1 MAKQKYFKNPYAE
14 FSKQQQLKDAA
25 LEQEAID
32 KGLIY
37 DKKVLN
43 KLGWGVEGAGNALLD
58 AYPDLKGDA
67 FDAHES
73 YIDEGT
79 LKGGQFDFKQLDK
92 MRAENQS
99 NWEQAGN
106 AAYRIGVNLIPQ
118 IAASAASMVDIP
130 GYFDAEAAASNE
142 IIKWA
147 DSIQKE
153 SEVDAPIYEEQQG
166 MNLSDPA
173 WWFSRGSSLVTS
185 MAAFAVTG
193 MGAGALVKGI
203 GALSKGK
210 ALAQMLLGAETGA
223 KASRATSVLASAAMM
238 NQAEAAMEASQ
249 VYQQIYDQKRAEGL
263 TSVLAKEAAASAAAT
278 TMNLNRLNII
288 LNLTSASAFLKPFSG
303 ARQLLSAPSIGR
315 ELLDIGKEMG
325 QEAAEELTNH
335 VASQAG
341 IAKGNNKEYGL
352 KDALKDMG
360 SAEGFEAAFLGALGG
375 GGQTMLSNMTQR
387 STLTPSASVDENG
400 NKVSAKT
407 AYKNRYEAQQ
417 ANIED
422 IKRTGVKFSEPLQ
435 SAKENILFQ
444 TELSEAIANNDKAKV
459 DELLPKMF
467 EHQVL
472 QAAKTG
478 TLSVLE
484 DMYKKEAAKNPEE
497 VGQEYVDKAKKAVT
511 DLKSLEKVYNN
522 YADYANVDEIYKA
535 EANRI
540 RVENINNDL
549 KKDAVQVKSAL
560 DEEIAQ
566 IASKYKFTEERETL
580 IKKEGKVVETITKP
594 YERPLPYS
602 SKNIEENPGA
612 SPDNIAEYNKF
623 LEEVKS
629 LPNYELNER
638 LQRNIDTQDTIISK
652 LAAEKQ
658 LLVSPE
664 YQKKYAEQ
672 KAKEEEYKSVVSSL
686 PKVDSLSQL
695 ERLKTIYDGKDS
707 KLTEAIEKR
716 IEQVKLAKQ
725 AEEAGRQ
732 HQAEFNSIN
741 STIDKL
747 TAETVDT
754 DLDTLQ
760 ETIDNAAIPN
770 SLKET
775 LTANLVRKAES
786 IKNGE
791 TNSVDPNNPLAAF
804 QQGENPDEEGTTTP
818 PVNTANNTL
827 IPQGIPN
834 KKTEKEDVEAE
845 VEQGVQE
852 LSQTDTAKVTGTD
865 ADGNLIYEYNRTQ
878 EGHNRAAYLSREY
891 NQVVEDGKVNREE
904 LTDLL
909 DNLELLNPEK
919 FLPRTKFKFV
929 PKDDADLLVYNPEST
944 TKEKITWGQREQQLI
959 DRYGKENYKQSEEY
973 LGEVPIVAVLDNGE
987 EIFYL
992 HSADWIK
999 EENVSGDLATDKNSL
1014 LNIRNEVL
1022 TKGEYS
1028 TEITYKSFGTLF
1040 RTADGKSIPVSEA
1053 MPDENLI
1060 FAVAKNNKLETSAP
1074 IETLLKGGKNA
1085 TILNK
1090 TFDSGRLYSVVQ
1102 VGPTQYMAIPL
1113 ERTEMTEP
1121 IADSIIKVIALYL
1134 ENDPNNQLVKDV
1146 NKALNLDILTLDG
1159 VNAYLKQFIYLT
1171 PTQGN
1176 LGLSPI
1182 LNIVTDPKNKN
1193 FNSSLAL
1200 ISVTKTGIEFG
1211 RPRTNNNLGGTSTN
1225 KDKKVVTISRNFQ
1238 EVGTAANKSRAKAEN
1253 INKLSVLRSHLNS
1266 MLLNSDLQAL
1276 ENKTPAVTITD
1287 DNKVIS
1293 VPYSDYLK
1301 SSFKTNILS
1310 VNVGTDT
1317 KPVWA
1322 YTIQPTILFNTDT
1335 VKARVTPK
1343 APMPVNKAVVT
1354 PVVDTALEEDA
1365 KVLAAEADI
1374 STEQLVALL
1383 DNAESGIDVG
1393 VSVAVLAKAI
1403 EIRNTVVPNNIE
1415 DKIANLKQKKIELE
1429 KEYDS
1434 IVLIYEDTEE
1444 ETRKK
1449 SARTTAL
1456 TLQISDLNDEITAL
1470 ESSATTKPIATTGTV
1485 TAGNLTVDLADGD
1498 LADDEDFIVPT
1509 MSEEQEKS
1517 LDIIN
1522 KYLIKGLSPGT
1533 QQALISYIAA
1543 NIISLSAESKIKYG
1557 DAKISSKPVL
1567 DTVKNNFIALQ
1578 NKLAEAG
1585 LVNKAAKIQ
1594 EVVDQFGKVSE
1605 LTNQYLNLLATGKV
1619 SELTADVEEDADNV
1633 GLEKTFSDDWS
1644 FTVNSKSTASADLKK
1659 FFSFIEKRDA
1669 NGPVVNPLG
1678 FTEVVPFDEVYNTL
1692 HEILANKP
1700 ADWTTMKLI
1709 LLDNVDKFPWLSS
1722 VVEKLDKSSEKIK
1735 NEFVS
1740 DMAKHHV
1747 DMRLIMW
1754 SKDRNGQYT
1763 LQDFSSNS
1771 SSIENRLIINW
1782 NNNLKG
1788 VGTQSNLIN
1797 LNAEGEAI
1805 FDAAVASNLIN
1816 QAKEWA
1822 TNPPSIATEESKKA
1836 SFNALAS
1843 WLGNFGIVLTDATY
1857 QDLAEG
1863 KFKNK
1868 APLKWVELFTNS
1880 KGLVNVLGGELAKY
1894 SGAAVENSEL
1904 LTDTVVKQLAK
1915 LDAFNNTNVF
1925 SNSFQTGG
1933 KTVYSYSNNN
1943 YMVNRM
1949 RDLTAVDKD
1958 GNFINKELID
1968 GLKEIS
1974 FTQDSTWLNDLT
1986 SDSEVGEILRNTMGV
2001 SYLSLEA
2008 LKKLFTPSKDN
2019 RKLNKLTIAEHEVVK
2034 LGFFLNNAGATV
2046 SNGKVK
2052 SKRRV
2057 VRFMAN
2063 TMSDKSTMTA
2073 ITALSQELKLDSEG
2087 KLSADNL
2094 NLLYEATIL
2103 PEIKR
2108 IQGKQPENVSKM
2120 EPGYFYLIPQLNF
2133 ATINVGGIERNFRD
2147 FIIDGGDLTM
2157 PEVKETVNEV
2167 LQNLMDTLVGEKLA
2181 EWEKLGIGI
2190 VDSAKR
2196 EIYTFLDKTYMS
2208 KIAKGSSPASKVK
2221 YTATDFIFNYLIAN
2235 AESYKLFAGDPA
2247 IYAKFDSLAKYMDSI
2262 GKNGQTATQEDLD
2275 NYLYAQLENTFT
2287 NLGKRLAGEIAPGLE
2302 LADSLNNKYYQVFL
2316 EDKKID
2322 SNNVTDSVQR
2332 EYFEKIMKDFK
2343 KNYSGIEGS
2352 DAQEYTTWKEHLY
2365 VIRKLGRLTD
2375 EQYNKISEKLTKGQ
2389 TLTYEELGT
2398 VLQPIKP
2405 VYNGNVLDVDNNID
2419 RKVYIKSSSFP
2430 LIPQLTAGFEID
2442 KIRQALED
2450 FENKKH
2456 ATSDGSPMTVRA
2468 SFGTANKVGA
2478 VKKGLDVFD
2487 KNGNVLDNLV
2497 IEDSQVLEL
2506 PRSNFRIQQDVPFK
2520 IEKDSVNIG
2529 TQERK
2534 LLFVNLLSTEI
2545 EPGVSGESLL
2555 QEYNN
2560 AYEEL
2565 FAYKQEQLMQS
2576 LGLIETV
2583 IPSENKEL
2591 LFSRAE
2597 SNIFEQAEAL
2607 DSTLEGKSNLQKTK
2621 LKREFKL
2628 NVGEDNLD
2636 RIAYINKN
2644 FDAIVEKLL
2653 SNEEVNKFL
2662 KDDKGQ
2668 SKMCK

>member
-58 AYPDLKGDA
+58 AYPDLEGDA
-67 FDAHES
+67 FDAHEG

-118 IAASAASMVDIP
+118 IASSAAGMLDIP
-130 GYFDAEAAASNE
+130 GYFDAEEAANNS
-142 IIKWA
+142 IIRWA
-147 DSIQKE
+147 DSVQKE
-153 SEVDAPIYEEQQG
+153 SEEEAPIYEEQQG

-193 MGAGALVKGI
+193 MGAGALVKGV

-223 KASRATSVLASAAMM
+223 KVSRGTSVLASAAMM

-352 KDALKDMG
+352 TDALKDMG

-387 STLTPSASVDENG
+387 SKYTPSATIDENG

-407 AYKNRYEAQQ
+407 AYKNRYDAQQ

-497 VGQEYVDKAKKAVT
+497 VGQEYVNKAKKAVT

-686 PKVDSLSQL
+686 PKVDSLSEL
-695 ERLKTIYDGKDS
+695 EKLKTIYEGKDS

-760 ETIDNAAIPN
+760 KTIDNAAIPN

-786 IKNGE
+786 IKSGE
-791 TNSVDPNNPLAAF
+791 TNAVDPNNPLAAF
-804 QQGENPDEEGTTTP
+804 QQGENPDEEGTTTT
-818 PVNTANNTL
+818 PVNPANNTL

-865 ADGNLIYEYNRTQ
+865 ADGNLIYDYNRTQ

-891 NQVVEDGKVNREE
+891 NQVVENGKVNREE

-919 FLPRTKFKFV
+919 FLPGTKFKFV

-959 DRYGKENYKQSEEY
+959 DKYGKENYRQSEEY

-1090 TFDSGRLYSVVQ
+1090 NFDSGRLYSVVQ

-1134 ENDPNNQLVKDV
+1134 ENDSNNQLVKDI

-1343 APMPVNKAVVT
+1343 APVPVNKAVVT

-1374 STEQLVALL
+1374 PTEQLVALL

-1393 VSVAVLAKAI
+1393 VSVAVLARAI
-1403 EIRNTVVPNNIE
+1403 EIRNI
-1415 DKIANLKQKKIELE
+1415 DA
-1429 KEYDS
+1429 
-1434 IVLIYEDTEE
+1434 
-1444 ETRKK
+1444 
-1449 SARTTAL
+1449 
-1456 TLQISDLNDEITAL
+1456 
-1470 ESSATTKPIATTGTV
+1470 TKPNAKTGTV
-1485 TAGNLTVDLADGD
+1485 TAGDLTVDLADGD

-1517 LDIIN
+1517 LDVIN
-1522 KYLIKGLSPGT
+1522 KYLVKGLSPGT

-1567 DTVKNNFIALQ
+1567 DTIKNNFITLK

-1659 FFSFIEKRDA
+1659 FFSFIEKRDF

-1709 LLDNVDKFPWLSS
+1709 LLDNVNKFPWLSS

-1805 FDAAVASNLIN
+1805 FDATVASNLIN

-1857 QDLAEG
+1857 QDLADG

-1868 APLKWVELFTNS
+1868 APLKWAELFTNS

-2019 RKLNKLTIAEHEVVK
+2019 RKLNKLTTAEHEVVK

-2094 NLLYEATIL
+2094 NLLYEATVL

-2133 ATINVGGIERNFRD
+2133 ATINVGGIEKNFRD

-2167 LQNLMDTLVGEKLA
+2167 LQNLMDTLVEEKLT

-2208 KIAKGSSPASKVK
+2208 KIAKGSSPASKVR

-2262 GKNGQTATQEDLD
+2262 GKKGETATQEDLD

-2322 SNNVTDSVQR
+2322 SNNVTDSIQR
-2332 EYFEKIMKDFK
+2332 EYFEKIMKDYK

-2365 VIRKLGRLTD
+2365 VMRKLGRLTD
-2375 EQYNKISEKLTKGQ
+2375 EQYNKIFEKLTKGQ

-2478 VKKGLDVFD
+2478 VKKGLDVFNKD
-2487 KNGNVLDNLV
+2487 GNVLNNLV

-2628 NVGEDNLD
+2628 NVGEDNLE

-2653 SNEEVNKFL
+2653 ANEEVNKFL

>member
-58 AYPDLKGDA
+58 AYPDLEGDA
-67 FDAHES
+67 FDAHEG

-118 IAASAASMVDIP
+118 IASSAAGMLDIP
-130 GYFDAEAAASNE
+130 GYFDAEEAANNS
-142 IIKWA
+142 IIRWA
-147 DSIQKE
+147 DSVQKE
-153 SEVDAPIYEEQQG
+153 SEEEAPIYEEQQG

-223 KASRATSVLASAAMM
+223 KVSRGTSVLASAAMM

-352 KDALKDMG
+352 TDALKDMG

-387 STLTPSASVDENG
+387 SKYTPSATIDENG

-407 AYKNRYEAQQ
+407 AYKNRYDAQQ

-672 KAKEEEYKSVVSSL
+672 KAKKEEYKSIVSSL

-695 ERLKTIYDGKDS
+695 EKLKTIYEGKDS

-732 HQAEFNSIN
+732 HQTEFNSIN

-786 IKNGE
+786 IKSGE
-791 TNSVDPNNPLAAF
+791 TNAVDPNNPLAAF
-804 QQGENPDEEGTTTP
+804 QQGENPDEEGTTTT
-818 PVNTANNTL
+818 PVNPANNTL

-865 ADGNLIYEYNRTQ
+865 ADGNLIYDYNRTQ

-919 FLPRTKFKFV
+919 FLPGTKFKFV
-929 PKDDADLLVYNPEST
+929 PKDDADLLVYNPESN

-959 DRYGKENYKQSEEY
+959 DKYGKENYKQSEEY

-1090 TFDSGRLYSVVQ
+1090 NFDSGRLYSVVQ

-1134 ENDPNNQLVKDV
+1134 ENDPNNQLVKDI

-1335 VKARVTPK
+1335 VKARVSPK
-1343 APMPVNKAVVT
+1343 APVPVNKAVVT
-1354 PVVDTALEEDA
+1354 PIVDTALEDDA
-1365 KVLAAEADI
+1365 QTLAAEADI
-1374 STEQLVALL
+1374 PTEQLVALL

-1393 VSVAVLAKAI
+1393 VSVAVLARAI
-1403 EIRNTVVPNNIE
+1403 EIRNI
-1415 DKIANLKQKKIELE
+1415 DA
-1429 KEYDS
+1429 
-1434 IVLIYEDTEE
+1434 
-1444 ETRKK
+1444 
-1449 SARTTAL
+1449 
-1456 TLQISDLNDEITAL
+1456 
-1470 ESSATTKPIATTGTV
+1470 TKPNAKTGTV
-1485 TAGNLTVDLADGD
+1485 TAGDLTVNLADGD

-1517 LDIIN
+1517 LDVIN
-1522 KYLIKGLSPGT
+1522 KYLVKGLSPGT

-1567 DTVKNNFIALQ
+1567 DTIKNNFITLK

-1659 FFSFIEKRDA
+1659 FFSFIEKRDF

-1709 LLDNVDKFPWLSS
+1709 LLDNVNKFPWLSS

-1805 FDAAVASNLIN
+1805 FDATVASNLIN

-1857 QDLAEG
+1857 QDLADG

-1868 APLKWVELFTNS
+1868 APLKWAELFTNS

-1894 SGAAVENSEL
+1894 SGATVENSEL

-2019 RKLNKLTIAEHEVVK
+2019 RKLNKLTTAEHEVVK

-2094 NLLYEATIL
+2094 NLLYEATVL

-2133 ATINVGGIERNFRD
+2133 ATINVGGIEKNFRD

-2167 LQNLMDTLVGEKLA
+2167 LQNLMDTLVEEKLT

-2208 KIAKGSSPASKVK
+2208 KIAKGSSPASKVR

-2262 GKNGQTATQEDLD
+2262 GKKEETATQEDLD

-2322 SNNVTDSVQR
+2322 SNNVTDSIQR
-2332 EYFEKIMKDFK
+2332 EYFEKIMKDYK

-2365 VIRKLGRLTD
+2365 VMRKLGRLTD

-2628 NVGEDNLD
+2628 NVGEDNLE

-2653 SNEEVNKFL
+2653 ANEEVNKFL

>member
-1 MAKQKYFKNPYAE
+1 MSRIVLSSEDISRALKRIAHEILERNKGSENLTLLGIPTRGALLSARLAAEIEKIESGKKEELKKELIVNGTKLTEMLDDDNIAFYQIEGALEGEGFSVEKNSNGYIVYLINIPKKLQRKGIATAFYNELNRVSILNTGSSVKSSPMLTKEGEAMWEGFVKKNLAKKLKNGQYRFINTKYDAE
-14 FSKQQQLKDAA
+14 LAA
-25 LEQEAID
+25 LE
-32 KGLIY
+32 
-37 DKKVLN
+37 
-43 KLGWGVEGAGNALLD
+43 
-58 AYPDLKGDA
+58 
-67 FDAHES
+67 
-73 YIDEGT
+73 
-79 LKGGQFDFKQLDK
+79 
-92 MRAENQS
+92 
-99 NWEQAGN
+99 
-106 AAYRIGVNLIPQ
+106 
-118 IAASAASMVDIP
+118 
-130 GYFDAEAAASNE
+130 
-142 IIKWA
+142 
-147 DSIQKE
+147 
-153 SEVDAPIYEEQQG
+153 
-166 MNLSDPA
+166 
-173 WWFSRGSSLVTS
+173 
-185 MAAFAVTG
+185 
-193 MGAGALVKGI
+193 
-203 GALSKGK
+203 
-210 ALAQMLLGAETGA
+210 
-223 KASRATSVLASAAMM
+223 
-238 NQAEAAMEASQ
+238 
-249 VYQQIYDQKRAEGL
+249 
-263 TSVLAKEAAASAAAT
+263 T
-278 TMNLNRLNII
+278 T
-288 LNLTSASAFLKPFSG
+288 
-303 ARQLLSAPSIGR
+303 
-315 ELLDIGKEMG
+315 
-325 QEAAEELTNH
+325 
-335 VASQAG
+335 V
-341 IAKGNNKEYGL
+341 
-352 KDALKDMG
+352 
-360 SAEGFEAAFLGALGG
+360 
-375 GGQTMLSNMTQR
+375 
-387 STLTPSASVDENG
+387 
-400 NKVSAKT
+400 
-407 AYKNRYEAQQ
+407 
-417 ANIED
+417 
-422 IKRTGVKFSEPLQ
+422 
-435 SAKENILFQ
+435 
-444 TELSEAIANNDKAKV
+444 
-459 DELLPKMF
+459 
-467 EHQVL
+467 
-472 QAAKTG
+472 AAK
-478 TLSVLE
+478 
-484 DMYKKEAAKNPEE
+484 
-497 VGQEYVDKAKKAVT
+497 
-511 DLKSLEKVYNN
+511 
-522 YADYANVDEIYKA
+522 
-535 EANRI
+535 
-540 RVENINNDL
+540 
-549 KKDAVQVKSAL
+549 
-560 DEEIAQ
+560 
-566 IASKYKFTEERETL
+566 
-580 IKKEGKVVETITKP
+580 
-594 YERPLPYS
+594 
-602 SKNIEENPGA
+602 
-612 SPDNIAEYNKF
+612 
-623 LEEVKS
+623 
-629 LPNYELNER
+629 
-638 LQRNIDTQDTIISK
+638 
-652 LAAEKQ
+652 
-658 LLVSPE
+658 
-664 YQKKYAEQ
+664 
-672 KAKEEEYKSVVSSL
+672 
-686 PKVDSLSQL
+686 
-695 ERLKTIYDGKDS
+695 
-707 KLTEAIEKR
+707 
-716 IEQVKLAKQ
+716 
-725 AEEAGRQ
+725 
-732 HQAEFNSIN
+732 
-741 STIDKL
+741 
-747 TAETVDT
+747 
-754 DLDTLQ
+754 
-760 ETIDNAAIPN
+760 
-770 SLKET
+770 
-775 LTANLVRKAES
+775 
-786 IKNGE
+786 
-791 TNSVDPNNPLAAF
+791 
-804 QQGENPDEEGTTTP
+804 
-818 PVNTANNTL
+818 
-827 IPQGIPN
+827 
-834 KKTEKEDVEAE
+834 
-845 VEQGVQE
+845 
-852 LSQTDTAKVTGTD
+852 
-865 ADGNLIYEYNRTQ
+865 
-878 EGHNRAAYLSREY
+878 
-891 NQVVEDGKVNREE
+891 
-904 LTDLL
+904 
-909 DNLELLNPEK
+909 
-919 FLPRTKFKFV
+919 
-929 PKDDADLLVYNPEST
+929 
-944 TKEKITWGQREQQLI
+944 
-959 DRYGKENYKQSEEY
+959 
-973 LGEVPIVAVLDNGE
+973 PIV
-987 EIFYL
+987 
-992 HSADWIK
+992 
-999 EENVSGDLATDKNSL
+999 
-1014 LNIRNEVL
+1014 
-1022 TKGEYS
+1022 
-1028 TEITYKSFGTLF
+1028 
-1040 RTADGKSIPVSEA
+1040 
-1053 MPDENLI
+1053 
-1060 FAVAKNNKLETSAP
+1060 
-1074 IETLLKGGKNA
+1074 
-1085 TILNK
+1085 
-1090 TFDSGRLYSVVQ
+1090 
-1102 VGPTQYMAIPL
+1102 
-1113 ERTEMTEP
+1113 
-1121 IADSIIKVIALYL
+1121 
-1134 ENDPNNQLVKDV
+1134 
-1146 NKALNLDILTLDG
+1146 
-1159 VNAYLKQFIYLT
+1159 
-1171 PTQGN
+1171 
-1176 LGLSPI
+1176 
-1182 LNIVTDPKNKN
+1182 
-1193 FNSSLAL
+1193 
-1200 ISVTKTGIEFG
+1200 
-1211 RPRTNNNLGGTSTN
+1211 
-1225 KDKKVVTISRNFQ
+1225 
-1238 EVGTAANKSRAKAEN
+1238 
-1253 INKLSVLRSHLNS
+1253 
-1266 MLLNSDLQAL
+1266 
-1276 ENKTPAVTITD
+1276 
-1287 DNKVIS
+1287 
-1293 VPYSDYLK
+1293 
-1301 SSFKTNILS
+1301 
-1310 VNVGTDT
+1310 
-1317 KPVWA
+1317 
-1322 YTIQPTILFNTDT
+1322 
-1335 VKARVTPK
+1335 
-1343 APMPVNKAVVT
+1343 
-1354 PVVDTALEEDA
+1354 
-1365 KVLAAEADI
+1365 
-1374 STEQLVALL
+1374 
-1383 DNAESGIDVG
+1383 
-1393 VSVAVLAKAI
+1393 
-1403 EIRNTVVPNNIE
+1403 
-1415 DKIANLKQKKIELE
+1415 
-1429 KEYDS
+1429 
-1434 IVLIYEDTEE
+1434 
-1444 ETRKK
+1444 
-1449 SARTTAL
+1449 
-1456 TLQISDLNDEITAL
+1456 
-1470 ESSATTKPIATTGTV
+1470 TTGTV
-1485 TAGNLTVDLADGD
+1485 TAGDLTVNLADGD
-1498 LADDEDFIVPT
+1498 LANDEDFIVPT

-1517 LDIIN
+1517 LDVIN

-1557 DAKISSKPVL
+1557 DATISSKPVL
-1567 DTVKNNFIALQ
+1567 DTVKNNFIALKK
-1578 NKLAEAG
+1578 KLEEAG

-1594 EVVDQFGKVSE
+1594 EVVDQFDKVSE

-1619 SELTADVEEDADNV
+1619 SELTADLEEDADNV

-1644 FTVNSKSTASADLKK
+1644 FTVNSKNTASADLKK

-1722 VVEKLDKSSEKIK
+1722 VVEKLDKSAEKIK

-1797 LNAEGEAI
+1797 LNKDGEAI
-1805 FDAAVASNLIN
+1805 FDTAVATSLIN

-1836 SFNALAS
+1836 SFNALAA
-1843 WLGNFGIVLTDATY
+1843 WLGNYGIVLTDATY

-1868 APLKWVELFTNS
+1868 APLKWAELFTNS
-1880 KGLVNVLGGELAKY
+1880 KGLVNVLAGELAKY
-1894 SGAAVENSEL
+1894 SGAEVENSEL

-1958 GNFINKELID
+1958 GNFINKDLID

-2019 RKLNKLTIAEHEVVK
+2019 RKLNKLTTAEHEVVK

-2057 VRFMAN
+2057 VRFLAN

-2133 ATINVGGIERNFRD
+2133 ATITVGDIERNFRD

-2167 LQNLMDTLVGEKLA
+2167 LQNLMDTLVAEKLT
-2181 EWEKLGIGI
+2181 EWEKLGIGV

-2208 KIAKGSSPASKVK
+2208 KIAKGTNPASKVR
-2221 YTATDFIFNYLIAN
+2221 YAATDFIFNYMIAN

-2262 GKNGQTATQEDLD
+2262 GKKGETATQEDLD

-2322 SNNVTDSVQR
+2322 SNNVTDSTQR

-2365 VIRKLGRLTD
+2365 VMRKLGRLTD

-2456 ATSDGSPMTVRA
+2456 ATSDGKPMTVRA

-2487 KNGNVLDNLV
+2487 KDGNVLNNLV

-2506 PRSNFRIQQDVPFK
+2506 PRNNFRIQQDVPFK

-2628 NVGEDNLD
+2628 NVGEDNLE

-2653 SNEEVNKFL
+2653 ANEEVNKFL

>member
-25 LEQEAID
+25 LQQEAID
-32 KGLIY
+32 KGLTY

-43 KLGWGVEGAGNALLD
+43 KVGWGTEGEGNALLD
-58 AYPDLKGDA
+58 AYPQLEGDA
-67 FDAHES
+67 FDAHEG

-118 IAASAASMVDIP
+118 IAASAAGMLDIP
-130 GYFDAEAAASNE
+130 GYFDAEEAANNS
-142 IIKWA
+142 IIRWA
-147 DSIQKE
+147 DNVQKE
-153 SEVDAPIYEEQQG
+153 SETEAPIYEEQQG

-173 WWFSRGSSLVTS
+173 WWFSRGSSLATS

-193 MGAGALVKGI
+193 MGAGALVKGV

-223 KASRATSVLASAAMM
+223 KVSRGASVLTSAAMM

-249 VYQQIYDQKRAEGL
+249 VYQQIYDQKRSEGL
-263 TSVLAKEAAASAAAT
+263 DSLTAKQAASSAAAT

-325 QEAAEELTNH
+325 QESAEELVNH
-335 VASQAG
+335 VASKAG
-341 IAKGNNKEYGL
+341 TAKGNNQEYGL
-352 KDALKDMG
+352 TDALKDMG

-375 GGQTMLSNMTQR
+375 GGQTMLSNISQR
-387 STLTPSASVDENG
+387 FKFAPSATVDEQG
-400 NKVSAKT
+400 NKISAYT
-407 AYKNRYEAQQ
+407 ANKNRYEAQQ

-444 TELSEAIANNDKAKV
+444 QELSEAIANDDKAKV
-459 DELLPKMF
+459 EELLPKMF

-478 TLSVLE
+478 TLEVLE
-484 DMYKKEAAKNPEE
+484 DLYKAEAAKNPEE
-497 VGQEYVDKAKKAVT
+497 VGQEYVDKAKKAIT

-522 YADYANVDEIYKA
+522 YADYANVDEIYKS
-535 EANRI
+535 EANRV
-540 RVENINNDL
+540 RVENLNKEL
-549 KKDAVQVKSAL
+549 KKEGVAVQSAL
-560 DEEIAQ
+560 NEEIAQ
-566 IASKYKFTEERETL
+566 IASKYKFKEDRETL

-594 YERPLPYS
+594 YERPIPYS
-602 SKNIEENPGA
+602 ANNLENNPGA
-612 SPDNIAEYNKF
+612 SPENIAEYNRF

-638 LQRNIDTQDTIISK
+638 LQNNIDTQDIILNK
-652 LAAEKQ
+652 LAADKQ
-658 LLVSPE
+658 MLISPE
-664 YQKKYAEQ
+664 YQKKYAAE
-672 KAKEEEYKSVVSSL
+672 KAKKEEYKSVMSGL

-695 ERLKTIYDGKDS
+695 EKLKSIYEGKDS

-725 AEEAGRQ
+725 SEEADKQ

-747 TAETVDT
+747 SKETVDT
-754 DLDTLQ
+754 DLETLQ

-791 TNSVDPNNPLAAF
+791 VNNVDPSNPLAAF
-804 QQGENPDEEGTTTP
+804 QQGEYPDEGTTTGT

-852 LSQTDTAKVTGTD
+852 LSQADTAKVVGTD
-865 ADGNLIYEYNRTQ
+865 SDGNLIYDYNRTQ
-878 EGHNRAAYLSREY
+878 EGHNRAAYLSREF

-919 FLPRTKFKFV
+919 FLPGTKFKFV

-959 DRYGKENYKQSEEY
+959 DQYGKDNYKQSEEY

-1090 TFDSGRLYSVVQ
+1090 SFDNGRLYSVVQ

-1134 ENDPNNQLVKDV
+1134 ENDPNNQLVKDI

-1159 VNAYLKQFIYLT
+1159 VNAYLKQFVYLT

-1211 RPRTNNNLGGTSTN
+1211 RPRTNNNLGGTTSN

-1238 EVGTAANKSRAKAEN
+1238 EVGTSSNKSRAKAEN
-1253 INKLSVLRSHLNS
+1253 IAKLSVLRSHLDS

-1335 VKARVTPK
+1335 VKARVAPK
-1343 APMPVNKAVVT
+1343 APVPVNKAVVT
-1354 PVVDTALEEDA
+1354 PTVDNEIEEDA
-1365 KVLAAEADI
+1365 KILAAETDI
-1374 STEQLVALL
+1374 SMEELVALL
-1383 DNAESGIDVG
+1383 DNAETGIDVG

-1403 EIRNTVVPNNIE
+1403 EIRNTN
-1415 DKIANLKQKKIELE
+1415 
-1429 KEYDS
+1429 
-1434 IVLIYEDTEE
+1434 
-1444 ETRKK
+1444 
-1449 SARTTAL
+1449 
-1456 TLQISDLNDEITAL
+1456 TLGSV
-1470 ESSATTKPIATTGTV
+1470 KPIATTGTV
-1485 TAGNLTVDLADGD
+1485 TAGDLKIDLADGD

-1517 LDIIN
+1517 LDVIN

-1543 NIISLSAESKIKYG
+1543 NIILLSAESKIKYG
-1557 DAKISSKPVL
+1557 DATISSKPVL
-1567 DTVKNNFIALQ
+1567 DTVKNNFIALKK
-1578 NKLAEAG
+1578 KLEEAG

-1594 EVVDQFGKVSE
+1594 EVVDQFDKVSE

-1619 SELTADVEEDADNV
+1619 SELTADLEEDADNV

-1644 FTVNSKSTASADLKK
+1644 FTVNSKNTASADLKK

-1722 VVEKLDKSSEKIK
+1722 VVEKLDKSAEKIK

-1797 LNAEGEAI
+1797 LNKDGEAI
-1805 FDAAVASNLIN
+1805 FDTAVATSLIN

-1822 TNPPSIATEESKKA
+1822 SNPPSIATEESKKA
-1836 SFNALAS
+1836 SFNALAA
-1843 WLGNFGIVLTDATY
+1843 WLGNYGIVLTDATY

-1868 APLKWVELFTNS
+1868 APLKWAELFTNS
-1880 KGLVNVLGGELAKY
+1880 KGLVNVLAGELAKY
-1894 SGAAVENSEL
+1894 SGAEVENSEL

-1958 GNFINKELID
+1958 GNFINKDLID

-2019 RKLNKLTIAEHEVVK
+2019 RKLNKLTTAEHEVVK

-2057 VRFMAN
+2057 VRFLAN

-2133 ATINVGGIERNFRD
+2133 ATITVGGIERNFRD

-2167 LQNLMDTLVGEKLA
+2167 LQNLMDTLVAEKLT
-2181 EWEKLGIGI
+2181 EWEKLGIG
-2190 VDSAKR
+2190 VLDSAKR

-2208 KIAKGSSPASKVK
+2208 KIAKGTNPASKVR
-2221 YTATDFIFNYLIAN
+2221 YAATDFIFNYMIAN

-2262 GKNGQTATQEDLD
+2262 GKKGETATQEDLD

-2322 SNNVTDSVQR
+2322 SNNVTDSTQR

-2365 VIRKLGRLTD
+2365 VMRKLGRLTD

-2456 ATSDGSPMTVRA
+2456 ATSDGKPMTVRA

-2487 KNGNVLDNLV
+2487 KDGNVLNNLV

-2628 NVGEDNLD
+2628 NVGEDNLE

-2653 SNEEVNKFL
+2653 ANEEVNKFL